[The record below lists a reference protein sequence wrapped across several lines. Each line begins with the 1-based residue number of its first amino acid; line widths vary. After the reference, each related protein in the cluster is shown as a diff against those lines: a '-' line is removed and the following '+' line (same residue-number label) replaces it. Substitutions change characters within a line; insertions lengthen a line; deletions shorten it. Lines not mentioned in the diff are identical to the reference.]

1 MAYYDI
7 TETVALGCQF
17 NLIFGERSNGKT
29 TAGLLKIIEDYSA
42 GLGNG
47 VYVRQMDMDIKGQRG
62 ANIMTSLMY
71 GGPNKDINL
80 IEEASDGLYDQ
91 VKYYSRAW
99 YLGKTN
105 EATGD
110 VVWEKDPYCY
120 AMAISNTKH
129 DKSSTPPR
137 VRNVVFDEFIPIDGN
152 YLVDE
157 TALFRQL
164 LSTVIRDVDHVQVFL
179 FANSITWNSP
189 YFDMFGATKRVRQME
204 QGETVVLTMTQP
216 DTGVEMKAALE
227 YCASTGGKKS
237 DVYFVFADESSA
249 MITNGKFA
257 VPEYPPCPHHF
268 TSANVKCTYWMLL
281 PNGEVIRSRLM
292 RVGRDMFVFNDAIDP
307 SLYEEIKDEKRDM
320 FYSLNFSGKRNH
332 FMSPLQRHPD
342 TRTHYL
348 VDAFASNRM
357 FFSTNEVGEDLM
369 YFAKTADE
377 KSILSL

>member
-1 MAYYDI
+1 MGYYDI
-7 TETVALGCQF
+7 SDTAALDCQF

-47 VYVRQMDMDIKGQRG
+47 VYVRQMDMDLKGQRG

-80 IEEASDGLYDQ
+80 IEQASGGRFDQ

-99 YLGKTN
+99 YLGETQADN
-105 EATGD
+105 SIT
-110 VVWEKDPYCY
+110 WEKDPYCY
-120 AMAISNTKH
+120 AMAISNAKH
-129 DKSSTPPR
+129 DKSATPPR
-137 VRNVVFDEFIPIDGN
+137 VRNVVFDEFIPIDGS

-164 LSTVIRDVDHVQVFL
+164 LSTVIRDVDTVQVFL

-189 YFDMFGATKRVRQME
+189 YFDLFGAAKKVREME
-204 QGETVVLTMTQP
+204 QGDTIVLTMKQP
-216 DTGVEMKAALE
+216 DTGVEMKVALE

-268 TSANVKCTYWMLL
+268 TKKNVKATYWFTLS
-281 PNGEVIRSRLM
+281 NGEIIRARLMKIGRDIFVFSDQVQPSVFEVIRDER
-292 RVGRDMFVFNDAIDP
+292 RDI
-307 SLYEEIKDEKRDM
+307 
-320 FYSLNFSGKRNH
+320 FYSLDFSGKRNH
-332 FMSPLQRHPD
+332 FVSPLQRQHD
-342 TRTHYL
+342 VRTHYL

-369 YFAKTADE
+369 YFTKVADAR
-377 KSILSL
+377 SVLSL